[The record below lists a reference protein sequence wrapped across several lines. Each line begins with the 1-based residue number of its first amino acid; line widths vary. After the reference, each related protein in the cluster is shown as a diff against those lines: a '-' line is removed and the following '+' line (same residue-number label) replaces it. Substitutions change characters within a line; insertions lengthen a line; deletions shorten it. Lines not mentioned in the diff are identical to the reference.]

1 MGLILGGKAESVG
14 GGVKSAGGGA
24 GITGFGGKR
33 LLLRLH
39 FRLGALLLVHC
50 RKPSCLHESHANL
63 LFAAYYT
70 TNHPP
75 TATTGLCKVRRYFR
89 GPKTT
94 TGLCKVRG

>member
-1 MGLILGGKAESVG
+1 MGGEVE
-14 GGVKSAGGGA
+14 SAGGGA
-24 GITGFGGKR
+24 GITGLGGKR

-39 FRLGALLLVHC
+39 FRLGALLLVH
-50 RKPSCLHESHANL
+50 RRQSSRLDKSHANL

-75 TATTGLCKVRRYFR
+75 
-89 GPKTT
+89 PPT

>member
-1 MGLILGGKAESVG
+1 MG

-39 FRLGALLLVHC
+39 FRLRALLFLHC

-75 TATTGLCKVRRYFR
+75 PELPPDFAKCGGSENHSLQTMNIGLEKRGR
-89 GPKTT
+89 GPY
-94 TGLCKVRG
+94 

>member
-1 MGLILGGKAESVG
+1 MGLILGGKAESAG

-39 FRLGALLLVHC
+39 FRLRALLLVH
-50 RKPSCLHESHANL
+50 RSKSSRLDKSHANL

-75 TATTGLCKVRRYFR
+75 PATTR
-89 GPKTT
+89 
-94 TGLCKVRG
+94 LCKVRG

>member
-1 MGLILGGKAESVG
+1 MG

-39 FRLGALLLVHC
+39 FRLRALLFLHC
-50 RKPSCLHESHANL
+50 RKPSCLHESHTNL

-70 TNHPP
+70 TNHPSP
-75 TATTGLCKVRRYFR
+75 ATTGLCKVR
-89 GPKTT
+89 G
-94 TGLCKVRG
+94 

>member
-1 MGLILGGKAESVG
+1 MREVETTECRRKNLLTRGGAESVG

-33 LLLRLH
+33 LFLRLH
-39 FRLGALLLVHC
+39 FRLCALLLVH
-50 RKPSCLHESHANL
+50 RGKSSGFHKSHENL

-75 TATTGLCKVRRYFR
+75 TATTGLCKVR
-89 GPKTT
+89 G
-94 TGLCKVRG
+94 